1 MRTDSPAPP
10 FLDVLTV
17 QDLVVEFPVRGPL
30 FSRRMLKAVNGVSLN
45 VAPGETLGLVGESGC
60 GKTTLVRAILGI
72 NKPAAGTVAV
82 GGKVLAGLLNG
93 RLRQERARMQ
103 MVFQDPYS
111 SLDPRMTVHD
121 IIAEPL
127 RINGRYTAAGV
138 TRLLDQVGLT
148 DAMGRRKPAEF
159 SGGQRQRVGIARALA
174 LNPELLILDEPVS
187 ALDVSVQAQVINLLQ
202 DLQSELGLSYLF
214 IAHDLSV
221 VRQISHRVAVMYMGR
236 IVETGPVA
244 EVFGTTRHPYTQALL
259 SAAPVADPE
268 AAATRRRT
276 VLSGDLPDAANLPS
290 GCSFRTRCA
299 HAMDSCAA
307 VVPPLLPPVST
318 QTDFPVQPSHQSAC
332 LLTWP

>member
-1 MRTDSPAPP
+1 MRTDAPAPP

-17 QDLVVEFPVRGPL
+17 QDLMVEFPAPGPM
-30 FSRRMLKAVNGVSLN
+30 FARRTLKVVNGVSLH

-60 GKTTLVRAILGI
+60 GKSTLVRTILGI
-72 NKPAAGTVAV
+72 NKPSSGTVAV
-82 GGKVLAGLLNG
+82 GGRNLAGLLG
-93 RLRQERARMQ
+93 SRRRQERAWMQ

-127 RINGRYTAAGV
+127 RINGKYSAAV
-138 TRLLDQVGLT
+138 VDRLLEQVGLSE
-148 DAMGRRKPAEF
+148 AMGNRRPFEF

-174 LNPELLILDEPVS
+174 LRPELLILDEPVS

-244 EVFGTTRHPYTQALL
+244 DVFGDPQHPYTQALL

-268 AAATRRRT
+268 AAATRQRI
-276 VLSGDLPDAANLPS
+276 VLRGDLPDAANLPS
-290 GCSFRTRCA
+290 GCSFRSRCPK
-299 HAMDSCAA
+299 AMEGCSA
-307 VVPPLLPPVST
+307 VVPRLLPPVST
-318 QTDFPVQPSHQSAC
+318 QADFPVRPAHQSAC
-332 LLTWP
+332 LLVHP